1 MRKLETLQSAKE
13 KSAKLLEIDSIEIKK
28 SMFSKKVT
36 LSEEDYTNLVA
47 LAQKEV
53 VSVRDTRKLK
63 AERKDLLQKV
73 ADLENALQSANT
85 ELAAYRKKEEDA
97 RYFSRTKLNAE
108 SRRISREEQLK
119 TSLQKA
125 LAVIDRYGLR
135 DEYNHIKLST
145 AQKKNVLE

>member
-73 ADLENALQSANT
+73 ADLENALQSANSP
-85 ELAAYRKKEEDA
+85 LFQPLFPYK
-97 RYFSRTKLNAE
+97 TKNPLH
-108 SRRISREEQLK
+108 Q
-119 TSLQKA
+119 
-125 LAVIDRYGLR
+125 
-135 DEYNHIKLST
+135 
-145 AQKKNVLE
+145 